1 MPKLR
6 LPPEWGVSPVPREK
20 RSLRAIDFFVLWS
33 SLGVGLLVLVAGS
46 LLVPSLSL
54 IEALAISLAGSVIGS
69 ILLAAAGVVGSRYG
83 IPTMVSL
90 RPVLGVWGSYL
101 PTILNAVQLV
111 GWTAFE
117 LMIMGRAASRISGL
131 FLGDLTMGFWVI
143 VFAAWCA
150 ALALGGPLV
159 VVRQWLEKAAIWI
172 VYLTTAWI
180 TWQVFTMPGAFEAFL
195 RPGDGSMPLLLA
207 LDLVIA
213 MPISWWPLV
222 SDYNRFAE
230 KARGGFLGTLS
241 GYTLSNTWF
250 YFLGAAIAVI
260 AGVQDIITAISTIFL
275 GNLALV
281 LILVDETDNAFADIY
296 STAVSLQNISPR
308 TRQWKFIAA
317 ATVLGVVLALTL
329 PLEEYEGFLLMIGG
343 LFVPLLGT
351 LIAYHYTRKNIDIN
365 MFYGDSPRVL
375 AGSLL
380 AWLLGVAVYFYVAN
394 YLPWLGASIPSFA
407 VSAVL
412 TLLASRWS

>member
-1 MPKLR
+1 
-6 LPPEWGVSPVPREK
+6 
-20 RSLRAIDFFVLWS
+20 
-33 SLGVGLLVLVAGS
+33 
-46 LLVPSLSL
+46 
-54 IEALAISLAGSVIGS
+54 
-69 ILLAAAGVVGSRYG
+69 
-83 IPTMVSL
+83 
-90 RPVLGVWGSYL
+90 
-101 PTILNAVQLV
+101 
-111 GWTAFE
+111 
-117 LMIMGRAASRISGL
+117 
-131 FLGDLTMGFWVI
+131 
-143 VFAAWCA
+143 
-150 ALALGGPLV
+150 
-159 VVRQWLEKAAIWI
+159 
-172 VYLTTAWI
+172 
-180 TWQVFTMPGAFEAFL
+180 
-195 RPGDGSMPLLLA
+195 MPLLLA

-296 STAVSLQNISPR
+296 STAVSLQNISPK

-317 ATVLGVVLALTL
+317 TTILGVVLALTL

-351 LIAYHYTRKNIDIN
+351 LIAYHYTRKSIDIN
-365 MFYGDSPRVL
+365 KFYGDSPKIV
-375 AGSLL
+375 AGSLT
-380 AWLLGVAVYFYVAN
+380 AWILGVAVYFYVAN
-394 YLPWLGASIPSFA
+394 YLPWIGASIPSFA
-407 VSAVL
+407 TSAIL